1 MRRLFIRSSRAL
13 VLFAA
18 VAASFPTPK
27 AKAHGD
33 DLVGQVL
40 QLLANPDREFRAAAL
55 EQVRS
60 SADGAEPTR
69 LFAEQLPKL
78 DASAQTELIAAL
90 ADRGDPAA
98 QPAMAELLACSKS
111 EDVRAAA
118 LAALGEIGS
127 VADLPTL
134 IKALKAP
141 SAAEQQ
147 AARTALRRMRGDP
160 VVTTLAADVK
170 TADKQTRAELI
181 DVLAARR
188 SSRAMPAFIT
198 AATDDDARVRG
209 AAMHALG
216 QLAGPEELAPMVPA
230 VLKAQQGGERDAAE
244 RNVAAVAARIENAD
258 RRADALIAAIQQ
270 VDAARRD
277 ELLSLVGRVG
287 GQRLIEFVGQIATG
301 DDAARRRLAI
311 DALSKWPDASPADKL
326 LEIANRAAESSKSEP
341 GERAQAFEGY
351 VKLSAARDGRSDKQR
366 LERMKQAM
374 QAARTAQEKLLVINR
389 CRTAYTVDTLRFVLP
404 YVAQDP
410 FAQVACETIVEL
422 AHHREIRDPNKAEFD
437 KALDLVIK
445 TSEDPVVIDRAQRYQ
460 RGETWERPKK

>member
-1 MRRLFIRSSRAL
+1 MRRLLIDFSRVL
-13 VLFAA
+13 VLFTVALVSLSTPAA
-18 VAASFPTPK
+18 
-27 AKAHGD
+27 AHGD
-33 DLVGQVL
+33 DLAGQIV

-60 SADGAEPTR
+60 AAGGAEQTR
-69 LFAEQLPKL
+69 LFAAQLPKL
-78 DASAQTELIAAL
+78 EAAAQPELIVAL
-90 ADRGDPAA
+90 ADRGDTAARPALV
-98 QPAMAELLACSKS
+98 ELLDTSKS

-127 VADLPTL
+127 VEDLPTL
-134 IKALKAP
+134 VKALKAP

-147 AARTALRRMRGDP
+147 AARTALRRMRGEP
-160 VVTTLAADVK
+160 VVKTLAEDAK
-170 TADKQTRAELI
+170 TADPQTRADLI

-188 SSRAMPAFIT
+188 AASAMPVFVS
-198 AATDDDARVRG
+198 AATDDDERVRG
-209 AAMHALG
+209 AAMTALG
-216 QLAGPEELAPMVPA
+216 QLGGPEQLTPMIPA
-230 VLKAQQGGERDAAE
+230 VLKAQRGGERDAAE
-244 RNVAAVAARIENAD
+244 RHVAAVAARIENVD
-258 RRADALIAAIQQ
+258 RRGDALIAAIDKI
-270 VDAARRD
+270 DAAQRD

-287 GQRLIEFVGQIATG
+287 GQRLIDFVGQIATG

-326 LEIANRAAESSKSEP
+326 LDIANHATEP
-341 GERAQAFEGY
+341 DEREQAFEGY

-374 QAARTAQEKLLVINR
+374 QAARTAQEKSLVINR
-389 CRTAYTVDTLRFVLP
+389 CRTAYSVDTLRFVLP
-404 YVAQDP
+404 YASQAP
-410 FAQVACETIVEL
+410 FAQVVCETIVEL